1 MTSNPKKRKRNILAD
16 NPIEA
21 VRTIA
26 SDVGKGTTDMMS
38 NVAENAFQQI
48 FGTSASSNTLSPNE
62 ELNFDEFSPLTDR
75 RGAILAYQKQRE
87 QIECQ
92 VFSYQESIEVQK
104 KIQDLLSEL
113 KKLAA
118 STASLSQDVEV
129 AIAQK
134 APVSPGKYHLNFLE
148 WLLLMVKALREKVDE
163 SQTWL
168 TVFASKKKQK
178 QYWNM
183 FKKHGTTFGLSHER
197 VVATQT
203 G

>member
-1 MTSNPKKRKRNILAD
+1 MTSNTKKRKRNILAD

-21 VRTIA
+21 VRSIA
-26 SDVGKGTTDMMS
+26 SDVGNGATDMMGD
-38 NVAENAFQQI
+38 VAENAFQQI
-48 FGTSASSNTLSPNE
+48 FGTPASNNTLSPNE
-62 ELNFDEFSPLTDR
+62 ELNFDEFSPQTDR
-75 RGAILAYQKQRE
+75 RAQILAYQKQRE
-87 QIECQ
+87 QIERNA
-92 VFSYQESIEVQK
+92 FSYQESIEVQK
-104 KIQDLLSEL
+104 KIQELLSEL

-118 STASLSQDVEV
+118 STESLSQDVQV
-129 AIAQK
+129 AIADK
-134 APVSPGKYHLNFLE
+134 TPVDPGKYHLNFLE
-148 WLLLMVKALREKVDE
+148 WLLLLVKSLREKVDE

-168 TVFASKKKQK
+168 AVFSSKKKQR